1 LATGIQKTGTGN
13 WRVTGAMSYT
23 GATDVDQ
30 GTLRFERPDGNTMAS
45 TVTVDAGAFLELATD
60 TIASSGATAGRVL
73 GTGNV
78 VVNGIVKT
86 RGGTTQK
93 GQVRYGGSVV
103 FNAGSSLY
111 IGAAA

>member
-1 LATGIQKTGTGN
+1 MADRYFDRNGVTAGFGTLTGN
-13 WRVTGAMSYT
+13 WDTT
-23 GATDVDQ
+23 T
-30 GTLRFERPDGNTMAS
+30 AS
-45 TVTVDAGAFLELATD
+45 WSTSAA
-60 TIASSGATAGRVL
+60 

-93 GQVRYGGSVV
+93 GQVRYGGNVV